1 MNSPWEWCTQ
11 FSIWFNMT
19 YKNQGKGDARC
30 TLLYKT
36 FVFEATFRWE
46 HILAY
51 ERAINLE
58 WRSQLWSG
66 PRSNSSR
73 ELVSSFNAVFPDL
86 HNHATVVSV
95 SRRKSLYRAM
105 LRRMGGRDAEVVPK
119 WSPILF
125 FSFSVCVCECQSVY
139 IRRWLFSQRCPK
151 IGPFFPFSKLRIT
164 SHRHCL
170 RWPPDWA
177 RTSYQLPL
185 FYFFLEFGPKVLS
198 SSTW

>member
-1 MNSPWEWCTQ
+1 MRASLNPVFPICYNSAYYMNSPWECCTQ
-11 FSIWFNMT
+11 FSIWFNTT

-73 ELVSSFNAVFPDL
+73 ELVSSFNAVFIDL

-95 SRRKSLYRAM
+95 SRRKSLYRTM

-119 WSPILF
+119 RSPILF
-125 FSFSVCVCECQSVY
+125 FSFSVCVWVPICIHPTMAFLPAV
-139 IRRWLFSQRCPK
+139 SQ
-151 IGPFFPFSKLRIT
+151 
-164 SHRHCL
+164 
-170 RWPPDWA
+170 DWA
-177 RTSYQLPL
+177 ILSFLQAPYYQP
-185 FYFFLEFGPKVLS
+185 
-198 SSTW
+198 